1 MDLSGT
7 YSICQLYLLVLRGNA
22 TGFCLTRLV
31 CVRKS
36 DKNTL
41 LTYISTLKPET
52 LVKKSKAQQKTAEE
66 RAAAKVARQA
76 VCINDLSL
84 DFVISCVS

>member
-1 MDLSGT
+1 M
-7 YSICQLYLLVLRGNA
+7 
-22 TGFCLTRLV
+22 

-36 DKNTL
+36 DSKNIL

-66 RAAAKVARQA
+66 RAAAKVARKA

-84 DFVISCVS
+84 DVMSCVS

>member
-1 MDLSGT
+1 M
-7 YSICQLYLLVLRGNA
+7 
-22 TGFCLTRLV
+22 
-31 CVRKS
+31 CVRKN
-36 DKNTL
+36 DNKNIL

-76 VCINDLSL
+76 VRINDLSL
-84 DFVISCVS
+84 DVVISCVS

>member
-1 MDLSGT
+1 M
-7 YSICQLYLLVLRGNA
+7 CA
-22 TGFCLTRLV
+22 
-31 CVRKS
+31 RKS
-36 DKNTL
+36 DSRNIL

-66 RAAAKVARQA
+66 RAAAKVVRQA

-84 DFVISCVS
+84 DVVMSCVS